1 MESAPDKKKIL
12 DMPLGIAI
20 NFPLLFA
27 FTIAIVGRAITI
39 WRAIQKRSNESM
51 CKTDTKNGTKSLRA
65 TFFATEKRPILQNLT
80 FW

>member
-39 WRAIQKRSNESM
+39 WRDMKIEAMNQSTNPIQKMKQR
-51 CKTDTKNGTKSLRA
+51 G
-65 TFFATEKRPILQNLT
+65 
-80 FW
+80 